1 MARREQ
7 GTVYDAAVAT
17 TAEQTLFTLYGTTQG
32 RRGGTLYVN
41 ASAAGTIKLYHGFPN
56 GNYREIDTT
65 AIGANDAKVID
76 LDFHIADLKVT
87 WTSDSGSSL
96 DLEAEGFTY

>member
-56 GNYREIDTT
+56 G
-65 AIGANDAKVID
+65 
-76 LDFHIADLKVT
+76 
-87 WTSDSGSSL
+87 
-96 DLEAEGFTY
+96 

>member
-7 GTVYDAAVAT
+7 GIVYEATVAT
-17 TAEQTLFTLYGTTQG
+17 TAEQTCFTMYGTTQG

-41 ASAAGTIKLYHGFPN
+41 ATGAGTLKFYHGFPS
-56 GNYREIDTT
+56 GNYYEVTSN

-76 LDFHIADLKVT
+76 FDLHIADLKVT

-96 DLEAEGFTY
+96 DIELEGFTY